1 MKCNGY
7 YYSKGRVL
15 LTKTPAH
22 YKRQATLEEVVKIK
36 QEQLISATEAA
47 DLLNIS
53 RNAVN
58 ELIKR
63 AMLPALKVGNRY
75 VLKMDA
81 IEMYRKSEA
90 WKRGQEQKERIN
102 QATKED

>member
-1 MKCNGY
+1 M
-7 YYSKGRVL
+7 
-15 LTKTPAH
+15 
-22 YKRQATLEEVVKIK
+22 VKIK
-36 QEQLISATEAA
+36 QEQESPKGRRSVGPTLLSATEAA

-53 RNAVN
+53 RNAVH

-63 AMLPALKVGNRY
+63 AMLPAMKVGNRY

>member
-1 MKCNGY
+1 M
-7 YYSKGRVL
+7 
-15 LTKTPAH
+15 
-22 YKRQATLEEVVKIK
+22 VKIK